1 MDRVAPD
8 TYCVDANLFGMP
20 GACSVYVVDADE
32 PAVVDTGDTGTPEQ
46 ILDALAAL
54 DVAPEAVEHVLVSHV
69 HLDHA
74 AGAGRL
80 ARECPNA
87 TVHVHE
93 RGVQYLTEPTELDRL
108 KRSVDRAMG
117 QENAYGD
124 PDLVPS
130 ERVEAVADGD
140 TVDLGDRILR
150 CLDAPGHAPHHFAAF
165 DTETGAL
172 FSIDSAGMYL
182 GGRLYPTTP
191 PPSFD
196 LAANVE
202 TCERLSA
209 LEPSVNLYGH
219 YGAGGEDAVGELER
233 YPGLL
238 REWLDVVEAKRGVH
252 GADVDAIVA
261 DLDARWRS
269 PTVQRDVAGVLQWL
283 DRE

>member
-8 TYCVDANLFGMP
+8 TYCVDARLFGMP
-20 GACSVYVVDADE
+20 GACSVYVVDAEE
-32 PAVVDTGDTGTPEQ
+32 PAVVDTGDTDTPAQ
-46 ILDALAAL
+46 ILDALDEL
-54 DVAPEAVEHVLVSHV
+54 DIAPAAVEHVLVSHV

-93 RGVQYLTEPTELDRL
+93 RGVPYLTDPDSLDAL

-117 QENAYGD
+117 RENAYGD
-124 PDLVPS
+124 PELVP
-130 ERVEAVADGD
+130 EPRVEAVTDGD
-140 TVDLGDRILR
+140 SIDLGDRTLR

-165 DTETGAL
+165 DTTTGAL

-191 PPSFD
+191 PPAFD
-196 LAANVE
+196 LAANVA
-202 TCERLSA
+202 TCERLAA
-209 LEPSVNLYGH
+209 LDPSVNLYGH
-219 YGAGGEDAVGELER
+219 YGPGGEDAVGELER
-233 YPGLL
+233 YSGLL
-238 REWLDVVEAKRGVH
+238 REWIDVVEANREAH
-252 GADVDAIVA
+252 GDDVDAIVPE
-261 DLDARWRS
+261 LDPRWRS

-283 DRE
+283 D